1 MSLRYNLFY
10 AYKKSKIS
18 KHVHSTAVN
27 CVIVCLLL
35 QQLFLMMF
43 SITRSGKEE
52 DGNSK
57 FLSVRAVFSITVFA
71 ISIFLYVL
79 QVKIFMDFCPMPFL
93 TCASLSPLGILWLF
107 LGHFAHPVWAPE
119 IFIWKLLTSGGRNVK
134 VNSSKIS
141 FGRILGYLC
150 TT

>member
-1 MSLRYNLFY
+1 MPLRYNLFY

-35 QQLFLMMF
+35 QQLSLMMF

-57 FLSVRAVFSITVFA
+57 FLSVRAVFSISVFA
-71 ISIFLYVL
+71 ISIFLFVL
-79 QVKIFMDFCPMPFL
+79 QVKIFVDLCPMAFF
-93 TCASLSPLGILWLF
+93 TC
-107 LGHFAHPVWAPE
+107 
-119 IFIWKLLTSGGRNVK
+119 
-134 VNSSKIS
+134 IS
-141 FGRILGYLC
+141 FPSRYSLVVSWTFRPSSMSTGDLHLKVTHLRRQECRGKFWQNLVG
-150 TT
+150 